1 MPKVI
6 TVQDL
11 ETLLRSGAPVPED
24 ALLTPSARD
33 LLRSRASLLPR
44 NPAKAAAAARMAV
57 IACGL
62 LS

>member
-44 NPAKAAAAARMAV
+44 SPAKSRRPGGADRA
-57 IACGL
+57 GL
-62 LS
+62 